1 MRDQDGRITGWSL
14 PHDHF
19 EKDISNFFEPAP
31 DEDPEVNYPQPY
43 QAKFG
48 GTPGIVHMNGEG
60 VVFVYFNHGS
70 KAFE

>member
-1 MRDQDGRITGWSL
+1 VLT
-14 PHDHF
+14 
-19 EKDISNFFEPAP
+19 DISNFFEPAP
-31 DEDPEVNYPQPY
+31 DEVPEVHYPQSY

-60 VVFVYFNHGS
+60 VVFVYFNHGR